1 MSYSG
6 RTEDLCMH
14 WRVEHRQHEIWYFG
28 VFKPFD
34 V

>member
-6 RTEDLCMH
+6 RTEDLCM
-14 WRVEHRQHEIWYFG
+14 HRQHEIWYFG